1 MVSSRC
7 VHRHLTSLARH
18 VRVSVVMYS
27 VEPRQRQLGLGADSG
42 VSTYYS
48 SNIERPDVELVQW
61 YLQVRG
67 CTVVCSRQAD
77 WVRAQA
83 GLSSVGVPRSRVR

>member
-1 MVSSRC
+1 MRASVG
-7 VHRHLTSLARH
+7 LYSL
-18 VRVSVVMYS
+18 
-27 VEPRQRQLGLGADSG
+27 EPRQRQLGLGADSG

-48 SNIERPDVELVQW
+48 SNIERPDVELVQR
-61 YLQVRG
+61 YLQVGR

-83 GLSSVGVPRSRVR
+83 GMSTVGVPGSRVR

>member
-1 MVSSRC
+1 MASPPGRC
-7 VHRHLTSLARH
+7 VYLHLTSLARH
-18 VRVSVVMYS
+18 VRVSMGLCS
-27 VEPRQRQLGLGADSG
+27 LEPRQRLGADSG

-48 SNIERPDVELVQW
+48 SNIERPDVDLVQQ

-77 WVRAQA
+77 WVRAE
-83 GLSSVGVPRSRVR
+83 VGMS